1 MKQPKISLKMGLLT
15 TIVICWLVPVIIV
28 VTLAAVLLGNS
39 YRSSAQ
45 QEIDASAENALRLV
59 QMQLENAIRDSKA
72 VSYDGLVRSAYRDYR
87 QSGDRAALYRSTNDY
102 LTQNF
107 SREELYKAVF
117 IRFWD
122 EDADVGA
129 YLLSSGTTGYD
140 LLRQC
145 RESTPQI
152 LQTMADADT
161 EICFL
166 PLDGQLYMAR
176 NLLDS
181 SFAPYASV
189 VMMFDPDIIFQSLD
203 AINRISDMRLQI
215 DGYTFM
221 LDEQGTLTLT
231 EESAEASDMRYEAEV
246 DGHSFSLAATVAEY
260 NLWEENPWLG
270 WAVLGVALMVLPLM
284 TVVILLFSQ
293 HVTKPM
299 QTLAQAN
306 LLVQSGHRG
315 YEISQEPPNAEFG
328 KLYSHFN
335 AMSTELRNQFERSYL
350 EQQATQRAQIKALQ
364 SQINPHFLNNTLEII
379 NWEARL
385 AGNDRVSAMIEALS
399 TMLDA
404 ALDRDG
410 RTQIPLKEELGY
422 VDAYLYIIRER
433 LGEDFHVHKDIDP
446 AILDQL
452 IPRLILQPIVEN
464 AVEHDITSP
473 RTILTTW
480 KTTSSPTSPPRVSAP
495 LPRPSAA
502 SPWAIS
508 SPVRLGR
515 ILRSRLPLW
524 SSFPS

>member
-1 MKQPKISLKMGLLT
+1 MGPKKESGGIAMKQPKISLKMGLLT

-45 QEIDASAENALRLV
+45 QEMDASAENALRLV

-215 DGYTFM
+215 DGYTFI

-284 TVVILLFSQ
+284 TVVILLFSH

-315 YEISQEPPNAEFG
+315 YEISQEPPQRG
-328 KLYSHFN
+328 IW
-335 AMSTELRNQFERSYL
+335 
-350 EQQATQRAQIKALQ
+350 QAVQPLQR
-364 SQINPHFLNNTLEII
+364 
-379 NWEARL
+379 
-385 AGNDRVSAMIEALS
+385 
-399 TMLDA
+399 
-404 ALDRDG
+404 
-410 RTQIPLKEELGY
+410 
-422 VDAYLYIIRER
+422 
-433 LGEDFHVHKDIDP
+433 HVH
-446 AILDQL
+446 
-452 IPRLILQPIVEN
+452 
-464 AVEHDITSP
+464 
-473 RTILTTW
+473 
-480 KTTSSPTSPPRVSAP
+480 
-495 LPRPSAA
+495 
-502 SPWAIS
+502 
-508 SPVRLGR
+508 
-515 ILRSRLPLW
+515 
-524 SSFPS
+524 

>member
-72 VSYDGLVRSAYRDYR
+72 ASYDGLVRSAYRDYR

-215 DGYTFM
+215 DGYTFI

-284 TVVILLFSQ
+284 TVVILLFSH

-315 YEISQEPPNAEFG
+315 YEISQEPLNAEFG

-385 AGNDRVSAMIEALS
+385 AGNDRVCAMIEALS

-473 RTILTTW
+473 RTIPTTW